1 MCTAVLVAAVGTTV
15 KFSGDRAVTAYC
27 SVIENTGGV
36 TLSESGTYQSKL
48 TATRRAELEDY
59 LVGVVAAEM
68 PALYG
73 DEALKAQAVAA
84 RTYALH
90 TLESAPYTSLKS
102 ISQAYISID
111 DMKKRWGDD
120 FESYYSK
127 IKTAVESTTG
137 EIVTYDD
144 EPILAVF
151 CASSDG
157 TTEDSGNVWSSQLP
171 YLTSVD
177 SHWDTESEN
186 FTQTKSFTVAQL
198 NNLMGGV
205 PEIAERTSAGYVK
218 TAYAGDKQYTGIQ
231 IRQLLG
237 LKSASFEVDVD
248 GDTVTFTTSGY
259 GHGVGMSQTGAGK
272 MAEEGANYSDILLHY
287 YTGTKIESLDNS
299 SDNSSVDSVNNN

>member
-1 MCTAVLVAAVGTTV
+1 VLVAAVGTTV
-15 KFSGDRAVTAYC
+15 KFSGDKAVTAYC
-27 SVIENTGGV
+27 SVIESTGGA
-36 TLSESGTYQSKL
+36 TLSESSVYQTKL
-48 TATRRAELEDY
+48 TQARRAELEEY

-68 PALYG
+68 PALY
-73 DEALKAQAVAA
+73 DEEALKAQAVAA

-90 TLESAPYTSLKS
+90 TLEGTPYTSLRS
-102 ISQAYISID
+102 ISQAYISVD
-111 DMKKRWGDD
+111 DMKNRWGDD
-120 FESYYSK
+120 FDSYYSK

-157 TTEDSGNVWSSQLP
+157 TTEDSGNVWSTGLP
-171 YLTSVD
+171 YPTSVD

-186 FTQTKSFTVAQL
+186 FTNTQSFTISQL
-198 NNLMGGV
+198 NNVLGGV
-205 PEIAERTSAGYVK
+205 PEIAERTTAGYVK
-218 TAYAGDKQYTGIQ
+218 TAYAGGKEYTGVQ
-231 IRQLLG
+231 IRKLLG
-237 LKSASFEVDVD
+237 LKSASFEVAVD

-287 YTGTKIESLDNS
+287 YTGTKIASLDNE
-299 SDNSSVDSVNNN
+299 